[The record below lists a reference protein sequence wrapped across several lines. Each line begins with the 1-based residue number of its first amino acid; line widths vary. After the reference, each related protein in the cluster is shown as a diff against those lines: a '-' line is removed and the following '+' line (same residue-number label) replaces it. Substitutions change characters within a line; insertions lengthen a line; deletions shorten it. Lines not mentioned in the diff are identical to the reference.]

1 MTAPRQAARQGALAA
16 LRGTLLATL
25 LVVALLL
32 LPIERLT
39 PQAPDLNAW
48 AGPVAW
54 QEVPATEAGRQW
66 WDQGSLRRDRRGTLS
81 VLSRYQAADAG
92 EKALGTLV
100 VMDLDCLEGRV
111 RDRSVNGLPQWQ
123 ATWFSVAADPLAQA
137 VLQQACAAAGSPL
150 PAG

>member
-1 MTAPRQAARQGALAA
+1 MTAPQASRAWAALGAL
-16 LRGTLLATL
+16 LVLTL
-25 LVVALLL
+25 VL
-32 LPIERLT
+32 LPIEWIT
-39 PQAPDLNAW
+39 PNASGLSAW
-48 AGPVAW
+48 AGPVNW

-100 VMDLDCLEGRV
+100 VMDLDCLDGLV

-150 PAG
+150 PTGQSPSLAG